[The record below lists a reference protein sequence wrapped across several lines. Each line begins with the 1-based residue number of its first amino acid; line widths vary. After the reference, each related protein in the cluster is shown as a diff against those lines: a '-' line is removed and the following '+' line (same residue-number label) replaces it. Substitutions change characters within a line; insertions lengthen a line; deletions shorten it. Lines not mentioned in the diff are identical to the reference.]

1 MANVEGVILH
11 QGLLSQEDIEEI
23 HRLFVMMDTD
33 GSGGLTL
40 PELRTMA
47 VQITKDP
54 NISYEETR
62 QLYAMLDSN
71 CDGAVSW
78 DEFLQ
83 FICKWLHERGG
94 IRVKTRT
101 DLPSSFNEKDTMHKC
116 IAQLFSLDK
125 VTFDTK
131 SLPSDHVDNRAET
144 WDYLGEA
151 RSYSDAEK
159 NTYFTEVFQ
168 RLSTPGYLQRVVDQV
183 SNRDPSLILSGLKD
197 LCQLLSILDVFQT
210 PRDRSK
216 ISVFLIQLFE
226 LLVQSQ
232 VLGQVVRCLALE
244 GQNAV
249 QWEALKVLT
258 FFSPGPRVPGLP
270 DGHAFHPKL
279 RATKN
284 LVLQSGAGPGI
295 VQLCQ
300 SPCIEVRD
308 QALLCLGFLA
318 RHDGEAR
325 DFVVGLGAVQ
335 VLLGF
340 LTKGVEAIMAD
351 LSSVIRAT
359 WVLSI
364 ICGAT
369 IPRDAASPKFSAQQF
384 LEIGGCLAK
393 LFILQDQEN
402 LIANSLTALAYI
414 LPYLNPDQNCKIL
427 LDRVVY
433 MIQHP
438 NVTIKRAALQTVRNL
453 VWGNAAH
460 SQLLTEVGLY
470 SRLGEILNNPVEVVV
485 KLDAFTVLRSLIQK
499 GYTYEMMNLSVFTK
513 QLAMTIATD
522 PDLRWEAVRLVKVIA
537 FSNSRVAIE

>member
-1 MANVEGVILH
+1 MANVEGLILH

-23 HRLFVMMDTD
+23 HRLFVLMDTD
-33 GSGGLTL
+33 GTGALTL
-40 PELRTMA
+40 PELRAMA

-54 NISYEETR
+54 NISFEEAR
-62 QLYAMLDSN
+62 QLYALLDSN
-71 CDGAVSW
+71 CDGQVSW

-83 FICKWLHERGG
+83 FVCKWLHERGG
-94 IRVKTRT
+94 TRVKLRT
-101 DLPSSFNEKDTMHKC
+101 DLPSSFNEKDTLHKC

-125 VTFDTK
+125 VAFDTK
-131 SLPSDHVDNRAET
+131 LLPSDHVDNRAET
-144 WDYLGEA
+144 WDYLGET
-151 RSYSDAEK
+151 RSFTDTEK
-159 NTYFTEVFQ
+159 TAYFTQVFQ
-168 RLSTPGYLQRVVDQV
+168 SLSTPGYLQKVVDQI
-183 SNRDPSLILSGLKD
+183 SSRDASMILGGLKE
-197 LCQLLSILDVFQT
+197 LCNLLGILNVFQT

-226 LLVQSQ
+226 LVVQSR
-232 VLGQVVRCLALE
+232 VLAQVVQCLSLE
-244 GQNAV
+244 GQNEV

-258 FFSPGPRVPGLP
+258 FFAPGPRVPGLP

-279 RATKN
+279 RATKI
-284 LVLQSGAGPGI
+284 LVLQSNAAPSI
-295 VQLCQ
+295 LRLCE
-300 SPCIEVRD
+300 SPCIEVRN
-308 QALLCLGFLA
+308 QALLCLGFIA

-325 DFVVGLGAVQ
+325 DFVTNLGAVP
-335 VLLGF
+335 VLLRF
-340 LTKGVEAIMAD
+340 LAKGAEALMAD
-351 LSSVIRAT
+351 LPSAIRAT

-369 IPRDAASPKFSAQQF
+369 IPREAATPKFSSQQL
-384 LEIGGCLAK
+384 LEIGGSLAK

-427 LDRVVY
+427 LDRVVF

-438 NVTIKRAALQTVRNL
+438 NVTIKRASLQTVRNL

-470 SRLGEILNNPVEVVV
+470 SRLNEIMSNPVEVVV

-499 GYTYEMMNLSVFTK
+499 GYTYEMMNLSVFTQ
-513 QLAMTIATD
+513 QLQMTIATD
-522 PDLRWEAVRLVKVIA
+522 PDLRWEAVRLAKVIA
-537 FSNSRVAIE
+537 HSNSRIAIE

>member
-1 MANVEGVILH
+1 MAGVEGLILH

-23 HRLFVMMDTD
+23 HRLFVLMDTD
-33 GSGGLTL
+33 GTGALTL
-40 PELRTMA
+40 PELRAMA

-54 NISYEETR
+54 NISFEEAR
-62 QLYAMLDSN
+62 QLYALLDSN
-71 CDGAVSW
+71 CDGQVSW

-83 FICKWLHERGG
+83 FVCKWLHERGG
-94 IRVKTRT
+94 TRVKLRT
-101 DLPSSFNEKDTMHKC
+101 DLPSSFNEKDTLHKC

-125 VTFDTK
+125 VVFDTK
-131 SLPSDHVDNRAET
+131 LLPSDHVDNRAET

-151 RSYSDAEK
+151 QSFSDAEK
-159 NTYFTEVFQ
+159 KAYFTQVFQ
-168 RLSTPGYLQRVVDQV
+168 SLSTPGYLQKVVDQI
-183 SNRDPSLILSGLKD
+183 SSRDASLILGGLKE
-197 LCQLLSILDVFQT
+197 LRNLLGVLNVFQT

-226 LLVQSQ
+226 LVVQSR
-232 VLGQVVRCLALE
+232 VLAQVVQCLSLE
-244 GQNAV
+244 GQNEV

-258 FFSPGPRVPGLP
+258 IFAPGPRVPGLP

-279 RATKN
+279 RSTKV
-284 LVLQSGAGPGI
+284 LVLQSNAAPSI
-295 VQLCQ
+295 LRLCE
-300 SPCIEVRD
+300 SPCIEVRN
-308 QALLCLGFLA
+308 QALLCLGFIA

-325 DFVVGLGAVQ
+325 DFIANLGAVP
-335 VLLGF
+335 VLLRF
-340 LTKGVEAIMAD
+340 LAKGAEAILAD
-351 LSSVIRAT
+351 LPSVIRAT

-369 IPRDAASPKFSAQQF
+369 IPREAASPKFTPQQL
-384 LEIGGCLAK
+384 LEIGGSLAK

-427 LDRVVY
+427 LERVVF

-438 NVTIKRAALQTVRNL
+438 NVTIKRASLQTVRNL
-453 VWGNAAH
+453 AWGSAAH

-470 SRLGEILNNPVEVVV
+470 SRLNEIMSNPVEVVV

-499 GYTYEMMNLSVFTK
+499 GYTYEMMNLSVFTQ
-513 QLAMTIATD
+513 QLQMTIATD
-522 PDLRWEAVRLVKVIA
+522 PDLRWEAVRLAKVIA
-537 FSNSRVAIE
+537 FSNSRIAIE